1 MLLGVLQSLLDELGD
16 LLGVAGLDVQLVHHG
31 DDPHFGFSSCGHG
44 QFESLRHILSL
55 SLRQVLAAADVRR
68 CSLLKVIWREYL
80 VRFHLDRVIINNYN
94 LNKKAIRMMEAQ
106 DASISEEEESDR
118 WRPNQQHNDGSK

>member
-1 MLLGVLQSLLDELGD
+1 MIVSVQHHLYLQAFILL
-16 LLGVAGLDVQLVHHG
+16 
-31 DDPHFGFSSCGHG
+31 P
-44 QFESLRHILSL
+44 ILSV
-55 SLRQVLAAADVRR
+55 VLPVTETPF
-68 CSLLKVIWREYL
+68 LNKL
-80 VRFHLDRVIINNYN
+80 FIINNYN

>member
-1 MLLGVLQSLLDELGD
+1 
-16 LLGVAGLDVQLVHHG
+16 
-31 DDPHFGFSSCGHG
+31 
-44 QFESLRHILSL
+44 
-55 SLRQVLAAADVRR
+55 VRR
-68 CSLLKVIWREYL
+68 CSLLKMIWREYL